1 MSESSCSRRPWKPEP
16 IEFSDEYIEEYNNA
30 LELAEKRCEE
40 AEAAHCRTLLARLR
54 MPEDEL
60 IMKTNPRSDDMLRRA
75 KIIDGMFIYDPEK
88 RKQQEIIDQK
98 NASRSI
104 NKMKPRKQ
112 LKMRPEERGST
123 WARRN
128 EERDRRLRRRNAP
141 IPSTTTPPDPEV
153 EGQRG
158 RQQGSNGPRRV
169 AALVAKYSWGQEG
182 GPPPA
187 SEAELQSLAD
197 QMARLRRERANF
209 ARPKRTDAERLARAE
224 TMLRIMRGKAR
235 AGFGGERAMATQE
248 WSLNRSAGLALA
260 KRARKLWMNLKTH
273 LDSLGTPSVL
283 IEEGIALLDAD

>member
-30 LELAEKRCEE
+30 LKLAEKRCEE

-153 EGQRG
+153 E
-158 RQQGSNGPRRV
+158 
-169 AALVAKYSWGQEG
+169 
-182 GPPPA
+182 
-187 SEAELQSLAD
+187 EAINDWVRSL
-197 QMARLRRERANF
+197 EE
-209 ARPKRTDAERLARAE
+209 P
-224 TMLRIMRGKAR
+224 
-235 AGFGGERAMATQE
+235 
-248 WSLNRSAGLALA
+248 S
-260 KRARKLWMNLKTH
+260 
-273 LDSLGTPSVL
+273 TPSPYIL
-283 IEEGIALLDAD
+283 CGSSENFDA